1 MRCPRPVPRVGHAAR
16 HRAITAAGRALLGL
30 AAAFLGV
37 AIAVGPAVADTKPE
51 KPRLLVGLAGHTKS
65 YLPLYVARERTA
77 IDEGIELELIAFAGG
92 AQASAALISGSVDIA
107 LASLDTLVSTAGAQP
122 GVRAFYGGFNQADFE
137 WFAAPG
143 VGTWEGLRG
152 RTVAISAP
160 GSLTDFLT
168 RHILRRYGLE
178 KEVHLVSTG
187 SPVVRWQAL
196 RAGRVDAAVLQGP
209 PKLQALAAGFV
220 RLGAQ
225 SNEIGPE
232 WPTNVMFARQEFLT
246 TNPQTVR
253 AFLRAHVR
261 GLRIAR
267 SERAYGIQVLSRWLK
282 YGAPEAEHAWEE
294 TVGGFDER
302 GRLPAAVMPLFW
314 SIAVSA
320 GEVEAPWPESRFLD
334 RQLIDTFDR
343 WAPR

>member
-1 MRCPRPVPRVGHAAR
+1 MG
-16 HRAITAAGRALLGL
+16 GRALLGFT
-30 AAAFLGV
+30 AVCISV
-37 AIAVGPAVADTKPE
+37 ALAVGSTTADTKPE
-51 KPRLLVGLAGHTKS
+51 KSRLLVGLAGHTKN

-77 IDEGIELELIAFAGG
+77 QDEGIDIELVAFAGG
-92 AQASAALISGSVDIA
+92 SQASAALISGSVDIA

-122 GVRAFYGGFNQADFE
+122 GIRAFYGGFNQADFE

-143 VGTWEGLRG
+143 VTTWEGLRG
-152 RTVAISAP
+152 RTVAISAA

-168 RHILRRYGLE
+168 RHVLRRYGLE
-178 KEVHLVSTG
+178 KEVNLVATG

-196 RAGRVDAAVLQGP
+196 RSGRVDAAVLQGP

-220 RLGAQ
+220 RLGTQ
-225 SNEIGPE
+225 SAEIGPE
-232 WPTNVMFARQEFLT
+232 WPTNVMFARQEFLAA
-246 TNPQTVR
+246 NPQTVR

-261 GLRIAR
+261 GLRLAR
-267 SERAYGIQVLSRWLK
+267 SDRAYGTQVLSRWLK
-282 YGAPEAEHAWEE
+282 YDLPEAAHAWEE
-294 TVGGFDER
+294 SVGGFDER
-302 GRLPAAVMPLFW
+302 GRLPAGIMPLFW

-334 RQLIDTFDR
+334 RQLIDSFDR

>member
-1 MRCPRPVPRVGHAAR
+1 MG
-16 HRAITAAGRALLGL
+16 GRALLGFT
-30 AAAFLGV
+30 AACISV
-37 AIAVGPAVADTKPE
+37 ALAVGSTTADTKPE
-51 KPRLLVGLAGHTKS
+51 KSRLLVGLAGHTKS

-77 IDEGIELELIAFAGG
+77 QDEGIDIELVAFAGG
-92 AQASAALISGSVDIA
+92 SQASAALISGSVDIA

-122 GVRAFYGGFNQADFE
+122 GIRAFYGGFNQADFE

-143 VGTWEGLRG
+143 VSTWEGLRG
-152 RTVAISAP
+152 RTVAISAV

-168 RHILRRYGLE
+168 RHVLRKYGLE
-178 KEVHLVSTG
+178 KEVNLVATG

-196 RAGRVDAAVLQGP
+196 RSGRVDAAVLQGP
-209 PKLQALAAGFV
+209 PKLQAVAAGFV
-220 RLGAQ
+220 RLGTQ
-225 SNEIGPE
+225 SAEIGPE
-232 WPTNVMFARQEFLT
+232 WPTNVMFARQEFLAA
-246 TNPQTVR
+246 NPLTVR

-261 GLRIAR
+261 GLRLAR

-282 YGAPEAEHAWEE
+282 YNLPEAAHAWEE
-294 TVGGFDER
+294 SVGGFDER
-302 GRLPAAVMPLFW
+302 GRLPAGIMPLFW

-334 RQLIDTFDR
+334 RQLIDSFDR